1 MTLSHRKSKKERTS
15 LMQIE
20 HGNPE
25 FLRLVFSDILGHMR
39 SIEVGIDQLDDVL
52 ENGIVMDGSSVPGFA
67 SVNDSDV
74 LLLSSSGTPTLQ
86 PWDSAAAFLLCRV
99 HKTSGKPHPRDPQ
112 NILDEMISKAS
123 KRGLQLMIGSEL
135 EFFTLQRLSDDSIAP
150 LDSGGYFSSRPIDSE
165 LDFRRDIIRTLN
177 AVGIPTTSHH
187 HEGARGQHEVGL
199 QYVTASIAADNIL
212 LGRQIIMEMGAMRGI
227 DVTFM
232 PKPFTDQNGSGLHL
246 HQSIWK
252 DDGSRNLFA
261 SKGDGGLSQ
270 MAINY
275 VAGLLEHAGS
285 LIAILAPTVNSYKR
299 LVPGFEAPTRIAWGY
314 RNRSTMIRVPHFNGS
329 ERAARIELRCPDTTI
344 SPHLAIAAIL
354 AAGLD
359 GIARTLEPSEPTTTN
374 LYKSAADIESLP
386 GSLIES
392 LALLKESHFMRN
404 ELGDSL
410 VDTLVSIRMHEWEDY
425 AKANGDPHSI
435 EVSAWELNRYLHA
448 N

>member
-1 MTLSHRKSKKERTS
+1 MNTKQGH
-15 LMQIE
+15 
-20 HGNPE
+20 PE
-25 FLRLVFSDILGHMR
+25 FLRLIFSDLLGHMR
-39 SIEVGIDQLDDVL
+39 SYEVGIDQLDDVL
-52 ENGIVMDGSSVPGFA
+52 ENGVVMDGSSVPGYA
-67 SVNDSDV
+67 SINESDV
-74 LLLSSSGTPTLQ
+74 LLLSLSATPTPQ
-86 PWDSAAAFLLCRV
+86 PWDPAAAFLLCGI
-99 HKTSGKPHPRDPQ
+99 HETSGKPHPRDPR
-112 NILDEMISKAS
+112 NILDKMISKAS
-123 KRGLQLMIGSEL
+123 KRGFQLMIGSEL
-135 EFFTLQRLSDDSIAP
+135 EFFTIRRQSDDSTVP

-165 LDFRRDIIRTLN
+165 LDFRRDIVRTFN

-187 HEGARGQHEVGL
+187 HEVAKGQHEVGL
-199 QYVTASIAADNIL
+199 QYTTAATAADNIL
-212 LGRQIIMEMGAMRGI
+212 LGRQIILEMASMRGF

-246 HQSIWK
+246 HQSIWET
-252 DDGSRNLFA
+252 DGSRNLFA
-261 SKGDGGLSQ
+261 SKGNGELSP

-275 VAGLLEHAGS
+275 VAGLLEHASS
-285 LIAILAPTVNSYKR
+285 LIALLAPTVNSYKR

-359 GIARTLEPSEPTTTN
+359 GIERTLDPSEPTTTN
-374 LYKSAADIESLP
+374 LYKSASDIESLP
-386 GSLIES
+386 GTLRES
-392 LALLKESHFMRN
+392 LSLLDESHFMRN

-425 AKANGDPHSI
+425 VNANGDPHSI
-435 EVSAWELNRYLHA
+435 EVSPWEVDRYLHA